1 MVCHVFSCSKW
12 GGSSS
17 LDDLEYWRDLEQQ
30 QHKRYVHKIVIGAYK
45 KKKRIIV
52 NLVIVK
58 NPPSRQAM
66 VDLTEDSL
74 GKKMFDK

>member
-30 QHKRYVHKIVIGAYK
+30 QHKRYAKKIVTGAYK
-45 KKKRIIV
+45 KIKRIIV

-58 NPPSRQAM
+58 NPPSRQVM

-74 GKKMFDK
+74 HNKMFDK